1 GALRGAH
8 WALARQPAAR
18 PALSRR
24 AIPMDSP
31 PTRSCLMTSRFS
43 RRLRSAVAVTAI
55 AAQVAALASPAAAF
69 CGFYVAKADAKLF
82 NKASKVVLA
91 RDDGKTAI
99 TMASDY
105 EGDPKEF
112 AVVIPVPT
120 FIERKQIGIVEMKTI
135 DHLDAY
141 TAPRL
146 VEYYDNDP
154 CVQYYP

>member
-1 GALRGAH
+1 MTKG
-8 WALARQPAAR
+8 
-18 PALSRR
+18 LSRR
-24 AIPMDSP
+24 MKA
-31 PTRSCLMTSRFS
+31 
-43 RRLRSAVAVTAI
+43 AVAVVAITA
-55 AAQVAALASPAAAF
+55 QLGVLATPASAF

-91 RDDGKTAI
+91 WDDGKAAV

-120 FIERKQIGIVEMKTI
+120 FIEKSQIGVVAMNTI
-135 DHLDAY
+135 DHLDAF

-146 VEYYDNDP
+146 VEYYDPDP
-154 CVQYYP
+154 CVQRNYDSWVSSATTIAGPASRSAWPRSPAHPWKKAGRTA

>member
-1 GALRGAH
+1 
-8 WALARQPAAR
+8 
-18 PALSRR
+18 
-24 AIPMDSP
+24 M
-31 PTRSCLMTSRFS
+31 
-43 RRLRSAVAVTAI
+43 AVAATAMLAQLGM
-55 AAQVAALASPAAAF
+55 AAAPAMAF

-91 RDDGKTAI
+91 WDNGKTAV

-112 AVVIPVPT
+112 AVVVPVPT

-146 VEYYDNDP
+146 VEYYDGDP
-154 CVQYYP
+154 C